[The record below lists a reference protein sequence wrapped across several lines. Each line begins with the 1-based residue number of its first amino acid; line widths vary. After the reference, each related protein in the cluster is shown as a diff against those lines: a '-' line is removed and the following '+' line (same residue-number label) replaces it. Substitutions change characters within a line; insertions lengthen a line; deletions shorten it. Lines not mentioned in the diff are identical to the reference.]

1 MHLLSIIMPVYNV
14 EKYVADT
21 IEAILH
27 QSYSDFELILVDDG
41 STDSSAEICDRY
53 SKIDTR
59 VNVIHKING
68 GVSSARNTGLDE
80 AKGDLIAFM
89 DSDDLID
96 REMYEILIK
105 NLDSTNSDVSACPF
119 VEDHN
124 LNKNKIVNLQNKNL
138 SPLIFEGGVQIYDSV
153 TQDKQSVAGYV
164 WNKVW
169 KRELIGAHRFRED
182 IVMCEDSIFT
192 WQVLKMAKRA
202 CFYDIPMYH
211 YRIRRTSA
219 TRNSSIEKTMGALTS
234 YELMLDDAEI
244 LSDEAVRNLSIQYL
258 WWNYA
263 VFKKII
269 RSKNPDLCLYEKV
282 KRNCSQKSKY
292 IHFLGGPSAVAVKS
306 IAKDGYNRAKA
317 TTFVMIYL
325 TRFKRVIDMLRAKL
339 RL

>member
-1 MHLLSIIMPVYNV
+1 MHLLSIIMPVWNV

-68 GVSSARNTGLDE
+68 GVSSARNTGLDV

-124 LNKNKIVNLQNKNL
+124 LNKNKIVNSQNKNL
-138 SPLIFEGGVQIYDSV
+138 SPLIFEGG
-153 TQDKQSVAGYV
+153 
-164 WNKVW
+164 
-169 KRELIGAHRFRED
+169 
-182 IVMCEDSIFT
+182 
-192 WQVLKMAKRA
+192 
-202 CFYDIPMYH
+202 
-211 YRIRRTSA
+211 YRYMTA
-219 TRNSSIEKTMGALTS
+219 
-234 YELMLDDAEI
+234 
-244 LSDEAVRNLSIQYL
+244 
-258 WWNYA
+258 
-263 VFKKII
+263 
-269 RSKNPDLCLYEKV
+269 
-282 KRNCSQKSKY
+282 
-292 IHFLGGPSAVAVKS
+292 
-306 IAKDGYNRAKA
+306 
-317 TTFVMIYL
+317 
-325 TRFKRVIDMLRAKL
+325 
-339 RL
+339 